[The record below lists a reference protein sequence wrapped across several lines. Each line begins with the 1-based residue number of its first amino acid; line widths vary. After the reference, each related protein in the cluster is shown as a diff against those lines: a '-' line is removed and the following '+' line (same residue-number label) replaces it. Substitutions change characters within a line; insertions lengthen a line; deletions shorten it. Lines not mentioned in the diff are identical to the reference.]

1 MGRATGMRAVLAAC
15 ALLAACTSSAS
26 GSGFHPS
33 FQTAP
38 CPNDLEF
45 LLIPTH
51 SCGHLTVLEDRS
63 RPAGRT
69 IRLFVVRIEPQAGRP
84 ADGAAMFVPGE
95 DLGMESDIYG
105 VANMAQRV
113 DREVLLMDQ
122 RGSGRSQPSLDCP
135 EIDAVTPMALR
146 AGIGATSSRTAFFA
160 AVARCRARLTEEGVD
175 LAAYDLPAMAQD
187 GVDLRHALGIDTW
200 GITTYGSMSLVGL
213 EMLRE
218 DPAHI
223 DAMVLD
229 SPAFPQEDPLTTAVT
244 STMSAIKAIFHD
256 CAVRA
261 RCAAAYPRLPQTL
274 HRAIGHLDD
283 HPITV
288 STETASGHRFDV
300 RVDGAALLRA
310 LRTLLRDQTD
320 ASFASEPVATYT
332 AADGDV
338 SSIVAPLLAFSPA
351 FCAGYLPT
359 CDEAHAVSE
368 GTYLS
373 VMCRDFGWSE
383 GHGEATGSTSTTRGL
398 SSEVF
403 AADPWVEACTGW
415 NVPPADP
422 SVNQLVT
429 SDIPILILLGR
440 YDPYA
445 APSVVRPAAE
455 TLTRRWVVVNRSGGH
470 NALSQSCMIE
480 IRNAWIRDP
489 TSPPDRQCLSSIP
502 PKPFAIDR

>member
-1 MGRATGMRAVLAAC
+1 
-15 ALLAACTSSAS
+15 
-26 GSGFHPS
+26 
-33 FQTAP
+33 
-38 CPNDLEF
+38 
-45 LLIPTH
+45 
-51 SCGHLTVLEDRS
+51 
-63 RPAGRT
+63 
-69 IRLFVVRIEPQAGRP
+69 
-84 ADGAAMFVPGE
+84 
-95 DLGMESDIYG
+95 
-105 VANMAQRV
+105 
-113 DREVLLMDQ
+113 
-122 RGSGRSQPSLDCP
+122 
-135 EIDAVTPMALR
+135 MALR
-146 AGIGATSSRTAFFA
+146 DGIGATSSQTSFFA
-160 AVARCRARLTEEGVD
+160 AVSRCRARLTEEGVD

-229 SPAFPQEDPLTTAVT
+229 SPAFPQEDPLATAVT
-244 STMSAIKAIFHD
+244 STTSAIKAIFHD

-274 HRAIGHLDD
+274 HRAVGQLDD

-288 STETASGHRFDV
+288 STETPSGQRFDV

-320 ASFASEPVATYT
+320 ASYASEPAATYA

-373 VMCRDFGWSE
+373 VMCRDFAWSE
-383 GHGEATGSTSTTRGL
+383 GHPQASGSTSATRGL
-398 SSEVF
+398 SKEVF
-403 AADPWVEACTGW
+403 ASGPVGRGLHSLEGPPGRPIGEPVGDVRHPDPHPARAIRPLCRAQRRETGGRRADSTLDRRQLEWRSQRAQPVMHDRDPKRLDPRS
-415 NVPPADP
+415 NVAARPA
-422 SVNQLVT
+422 V
-429 SDIPILILLGR
+429 
-440 YDPYA
+440 
-445 APSVVRPAAE
+445 SVV
-455 TLTRRWVVVNRSGGH
+455 
-470 NALSQSCMIE
+470 
-480 IRNAWIRDP
+480 DP
-489 TSPPDRQCLSSIP
+489 TEAVRHRPPVVEPVDRRMDGADRRGVGRRSAGTHEPSLEDYARCLAHRHCESAPRPVSTRVSPR
-502 PKPFAIDR
+502 

>member
-1 MGRATGMRAVLAAC
+1 
-15 ALLAACTSSAS
+15 
-26 GSGFHPS
+26 
-33 FQTAP
+33 
-38 CPNDLEF
+38 
-45 LLIPTH
+45 
-51 SCGHLTVLEDRS
+51 
-63 RPAGRT
+63 
-69 IRLFVVRIEPQAGRP
+69 
-84 ADGAAMFVPGE
+84 
-95 DLGMESDIYG
+95 MESDFYG

-135 EIDAVTPMALR
+135 EIDAVSPMALR
-146 AGIGATSSRTAFFA
+146 DGIGATSSQTSFFA
-160 AVARCRARLTEEGVD
+160 AVSRCRARLTEEGVD

-229 SPAFPQEDPLTTAVT
+229 SPAFPQEDSLTTAVT
-244 STMSAIKAIFHD
+244 STTSAIKAIFHD

-274 HRAIGHLDD
+274 HRAVGQLDD

-288 STETASGHRFDV
+288 STETPSGQRFDV

-320 ASFASEPVATYT
+320 ASYASEPAATY
-332 AADGDV
+332 AAANGDV

-351 FCAGYLPT
+351 YCAGYLPT

-373 VMCRDFGWSE
+373 VVCRDFGWSD
-383 GHGEATGSTSTTRGL
+383 GPGEASGSTSATRGL
-398 SSEVF
+398 SNEVF
-403 AADPWVEACTGW
+403 ATDPWVEACTGW
-415 NVPPADP
+415 KVPPADP
-422 SVNQLVT
+422 SVNQQVT

-445 APSVVRPAAE
+445 APTVVRPAAD
-455 TLTRRWVVVNRSGGH
+455 TLTRRWIVVNASGGH

-502 PKPFAIDR
+502 PKPFVIDRP